1 MGGIDGILCEMNGY
15 FGNILTVDLD
25 SGSHE
30 VADTPDDLFRDYI
43 GGSGLGA
50 KLLFDATG
58 GGTDPLSADNP
69 LIFAAGPFTGTGIPS
84 TGRHAVVA
92 KSPLTGIFGES
103 DVGGRWGT
111 RLRGAG
117 LDGLVIRGVASRPA
131 CVVIGEDAVRIE
143 DTSHLW
149 GLDAYETSDALKTV
163 HGSKAEIAA
172 IGPAG
177 ERRVLLAS
185 VMHDGRHGRAAGRC
199 GLGAVMGAKGVKA
212 VVVSGNKKAPAAEP
226 DGLRTHVKEMLGRIR
241 ASSAYLRQ
249 YGTSGGLMCLEASGD
264 MPIKNFA
271 QGRWGDAEKI
281 TGERLAETYLKGRYA
296 CGACPIGCGREVAFR
311 TGRYAVEKGAGP
323 EYESLASLGS
333 YCLVDDLAAIC
344 KANDLC
350 NRYGMDTISVG
361 AAVAFAME
369 AFDRGLITETDL
381 GGMALRWGDADAMI
395 ETVRLIGENEGFG
408 QILGRGVKKAA
419 ELIGPDADSF
429 AVHVKGL
436 ELPAHDPR
444 AYFSSAVSY
453 ATSNRGG
460 CHLAGLTHALEG
472 SLAIPELG
480 YPRPLDRFATAGK
493 GILAAR
499 MQHLMGLFDSLKI
512 CKFVLYAG
520 VTVSDLLTCLRRTTG
535 WEGDLEDFLRTGER
549 IFTLKRIYNLR
560 CGVRASDDA
569 LPPRMAAPL
578 REGGAKG
585 RVPDLRGMLAE
596 YYAFRGW
603 DETGAPTPEKLAELG
618 LEWAAVPEA

>member
-1 MGGIDGILCEMNGY
+1 MDAVFSKVYRKMNGY
-15 FGNILTVDLD
+15 FSKILEIDLD
-25 SGSHE
+25 TGSHKI
-30 VADTPDDLFRDYI
+30 ADIPDALLRDTI

-50 KLLFDATG
+50 KLLFDRTG
-58 GGTDPLSADNP
+58 KETDPLGPDNR
-69 LIFAAGPFTGTGIPS
+69 LIFAAGPFTGTKIPS
-84 TGRHAVVA
+84 TGRHAIVG
-92 KSPLTGIFGES
+92 KSPLTGIFAES

-117 LDGLVIRGVASRPA
+117 LDILEIRGASART
-131 CVVIGEDAVRIE
+131 VIIVIDEDRVEIE
-143 DTSHLW
+143 DGSHLW
-149 GLDAYETSDALKTV
+149 GLDAYETADALRET
-163 HGSKAEIAA
+163 HGPKAEVAA

-177 ERRVLLAS
+177 ERQVLMAS

-199 GLGAVMGAKGVKA
+199 GLGAVMGAKQVKA
-212 VVVSGNKKAPAAEP
+212 IVVLGNRKAPVADP
-226 DGLRTHVKEMLGRIR
+226 DGLKAHVREMLGRIK

-264 MPIKNFA
+264 MPIQNFA
-271 QGRWGDAEKI
+271 RGSWPNAEKL

-311 TGRYAVEKGAGP
+311 TDRYTVEKGAGP
-323 EYESLASLGS
+323 EYESLASLGA
-333 YCLVDDLAAIC
+333 YCLVDDLAAVC

-381 GGMALRWGDADAMI
+381 GGMALRWGDADAML
-395 ETVRLIGENEGFG
+395 ETVRLIGEKEGFG
-408 QILGRGVKKAA
+408 RILGQGVKKAA
-419 ELIGPDADSF
+419 EHIGPEAAAF

-480 YPRPLDRFATAGK
+480 YPQPLDRFTTSGK
-493 GILAAR
+493 GVMAAK
-499 MQHLMGLFDSLKI
+499 MQNLMGLLDSLKI

-520 VTVSDLLTCLRRTTG
+520 VTVSDLLTCLRLTTG
-535 WEGDLEDFLRTGER
+535 WEGDLPDFLRTGER
-549 IFTLKRIYNLR
+549 IFNLKRLYNLR
-560 CGVRASDDA
+560 CGVRSSDDA
-569 LPPRMAAPL
+569 LPPRMTTPL

-585 RVPDLRGMLAE
+585 RTPDLERMLAE
-596 YYAFRGW
+596 YYDFRGW

-618 LEWAAVPEA
+618 LDRPADA